1 MIFGQDKYTK
11 IAIFLHWVVGLL
23 VLSLIALGI
32 YMHDIPKGDPDRAFF
47 FNLHKSIGVTVGL
60 LMLIR
65 LWWRRKNLPPA
76 LPNTIPGWQRRLSK
90 LSHGLLYG
98 VLIVMPVIGF
108 AALQFTKYGV
118 TYFGLFKI
126 SPMGSN
132 NPEIRD
138 WLQSIH
144 HDLSY
149 VIMGLIAIHILAA
162 MYHWIV
168 LRDGIIRRMLP

>member
-1 MIFGQDKYTK
+1 
-11 IAIFLHWVVGLL
+11 
-23 VLSLIALGI
+23 
-32 YMHDIPKGDPDRAFF
+32 
-47 FNLHKSIGVTVGL
+47 
-60 LMLIR
+60 
-65 LWWRRKNLPPA
+65 
-76 LPNTIPGWQRRLSK
+76 
-90 LSHGLLYG
+90 
-98 VLIVMPVIGF
+98 
-108 AALQFTKYGV
+108 
-118 TYFGLFKI
+118 
-126 SPMGSN
+126 MGSN

>member
-1 MIFGQDKYTK
+1 
-11 IAIFLHWVVGLL
+11 
-23 VLSLIALGI
+23 
-32 YMHDIPKGDPDRAFF
+32 
-47 FNLHKSIGVTVGL
+47 
-60 LMLIR
+60 MLIR

-76 LPNTIPGWQRRLSK
+76 LPNSIPGWQRRLSK

-98 VLIVMPVIGF
+98 ALIVMPVIGF
-108 AALQFTKYGV
+108 AASQFTKYGV